1 MSSTG
6 GKETLSD
13 VLTYLGTITYEG
25 FGQIVHAVSS
35 NPETRD
41 RNVVLVLVTA
51 GGNPHA
57 AFRIVRFLQS
67 SYRTVTAFVPG
78 LCKSAGT
85 LLCIGANEISITE
98 TGELGPLDVQ
108 VQKPSE
114 LIGYSSGLAIPQSLA
129 FLEASASG
137 TLNSVLRTLIV
148 DQGLGPEKAAEIAI
162 QTTVGLYQPIY
173 QQIDPLRI
181 GEITREQ
188 AIAEDYAKRLR
199 PEIPADA
206 LGRLVSGYS
215 SHAFVI
221 DRSEAVQLLQNV
233 REPNQF
239 ELSLA
244 ATLGPDIWRLPH
256 QPPSVTYDKARKEE
270 PSVTQTRDA
279 AEPSAEGRADQE
291 DRPSAAGNGSPPLV
305 GEPTTP
311 RPS

>member
-6 GKETLSD
+6 RKETLSD

-129 FLEASASG
+129 FLEASLSIRHPQFGAPNSNRRSRFGSRKGSRDCDSNHGRPLPAHLPTDRSASYRRNHSRAG
-137 TLNSVLRTLIV
+137 DSRGLREETPT
-148 DQGLGPEKAAEIAI
+148 GNTCGRTRE
-162 QTTVGLYQPIY
+162 T
-173 QQIDPLRI
+173 RI
-181 GEITREQ
+181 G
-188 AIAEDYAKRLR
+188 L
-199 PEIPADA
+199 
-206 LGRLVSGYS
+206 LVPRVC
-215 SHAFVI
+215 H
-221 DRSEAVQLLQNV
+221 RSL
-233 REPNQF
+233 
-239 ELSLA
+239 
-244 ATLGPDIWRLPH
+244 
-256 QPPSVTYDKARKEE
+256 
-270 PSVTQTRDA
+270 
-279 AEPSAEGRADQE
+279 
-291 DRPSAAGNGSPPLV
+291 
-305 GEPTTP
+305 
-311 RPS
+311 